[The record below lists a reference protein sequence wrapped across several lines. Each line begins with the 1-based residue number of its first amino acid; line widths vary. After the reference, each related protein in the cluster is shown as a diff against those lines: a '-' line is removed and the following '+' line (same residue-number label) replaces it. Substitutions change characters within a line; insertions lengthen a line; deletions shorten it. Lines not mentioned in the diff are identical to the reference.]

1 MTSKYAA
8 LPDLDSSQD
17 VYETPDLASDITTLP
32 DDDHPLSHDIDS
44 SHLVPSS
51 AADRF
56 RNSRVDATHADF
68 SDRLTAKRASY
79 AVSSEVESSSETT
92 SARLARLQR
101 EIEELRADIVS
112 GEGED
117 EETKERER
125 RGVEELATALEGL
138 NRGDG
143 AQERLARKM
152 VASLGAVG
160 RVKRTAE
167 ETGEGVEATGD
178 ATTTQPTEAD
188 KIVEKGRSAEYTVT
202 YAPAYKAS
210 HTLGRVADFDH
221 RLALLEK
228 ALGLSAST
236 LDATPLPPAML
247 PQLDELSRQ
256 LAVLSQSTTSSL
268 DSASRRVKQ
277 LTQDTEKLAEARK
290 AAKAAVADDPMENE
304 EMLAKINALYG
315 VLPAI
320 EGMRPLL
327 PAMLERL
334 RSLRAI
340 HADAGRASETIRQ
353 MEERIEENEAEI
365 QKWTEALVKMESV
378 VKENKGQ
385 VEENVKMVEGWVKE
399 IEDKMKRLG

>member
-1 MTSKYAA
+1 
-8 LPDLDSSQD
+8 L
-17 VYETPDLASDITTLP
+17 
-32 DDDHPLSHDIDS
+32 
-44 SHLVPSS
+44 
-51 AADRF
+51 
-56 RNSRVDATHADF
+56 
-68 SDRLTAKRASY
+68 
-79 AVSSEVESSSETT
+79 
-92 SARLARLQR
+92 
-101 EIEELRADIVS
+101 

-117 EETKERER
+117 EETREGER

-160 RVKRTAE
+160 RVKKTAD
-167 ETGEGVEATGD
+167 ETGEATEATGE
-178 ATTTQPTEAD
+178 ATTQPTEAD

-304 EMLAKINALYG
+304 EMLGKINALYG

-340 HADAGRASETIRQ
+340 HADAGRASETISQ

-365 QKWTEALVKMESV
+365 QKWTEALVNMEGV
-378 VKENKGQ
+378 VKENRGQ

-399 IEDKMKRLG
+399 IEEKMKRLG

>member
-44 SHLVPSS
+44 SHLVPSA

-101 EIEELRADIVS
+101 EIEELRADIAL

-117 EETKERER
+117 EETKEGER

-160 RVKRTAE
+160 RVKKTAD
-167 ETGEGVEATGD
+167 ETGEATEATGE
-178 ATTTQPTEAD
+178 ATAQPTEAD

-236 LDATPLPPAML
+236 LDATPLSPAML

-304 EMLAKINALYG
+304 EMLGKINALYG

-365 QKWTEALVKMESV
+365 QKWTEALVNMEGV
-378 VKENKGQ
+378 VKENRGQ

-399 IEDKMKRLG
+399 IEEKMKRLG